1 MKIETLGGSKDEN
14 LTKHWEGVKMKI
26 ETLGGSKDEN
36 LTKHWEGVKM
46 KILRN
51 TRRE

>member
-26 ETLGGSKDEN
+26 DMIKSTVG
-36 LTKHWEGVKM
+36 TKLIF
-46 KILRN
+46 KILETKYTN
-51 TRRE
+51 T